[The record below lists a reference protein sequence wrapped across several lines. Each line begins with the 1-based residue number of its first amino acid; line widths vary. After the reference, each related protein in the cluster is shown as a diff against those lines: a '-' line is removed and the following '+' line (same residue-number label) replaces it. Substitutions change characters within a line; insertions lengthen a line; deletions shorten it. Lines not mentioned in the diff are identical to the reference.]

1 MGTLDVEF
9 LLLAI
14 RRPFNEKD
22 IADSSLKRLGIGRI
36 LDHLA
41 SMLER
46 GLIKPAGH
54 SYAMTSKSAAYL
66 WDQNIPVWLRI
77 LRLLDILPM
86 PVHQMSLYLN
96 EPAPQIQ
103 DALKVLRL
111 GGLAMM
117 YPVKKGEVVVQ
128 MHHITEEGKRRL
140 DLPEDPNPVSADDII
155 SAIIRDVSA
164 LEADQRTKEIIV
176 SRLEALQ
183 KMLQTGA
190 PYPES
195 VPE

>member
-9 LLLAI
+9 LMLAI

-22 IADSSLKRLGIGRI
+22 IANSPLKRLGIGRI

-66 WDQNIPVWLRI
+66 WDQNAPVWLRI
-77 LRLLDILPM
+77 LRLLDILPL

-111 GGLAMM
+111 GGLTMM

-128 MHHITEEGKRRL
+128 MYHITEEGKGRL
-140 DLPEDPNPVSADDII
+140 EQPGDMDPISPDDII
-155 SAIIRDVSA
+155 SAIIRDVST
-164 LEADQRTKEIIV
+164 LEADQRAKEIII

-183 KMLQTGA
+183 KMLQAGA
-190 PYPES
+190 PYRES
-195 VPE
+195 EPK